1 MTPHILWPEGTSSG
15 ACAPTCPTPM
25 PHLLCTIKR
34 AMAAHPCS
42 VCGRRIG
49 HDEPFLIDEPVDHL
63 THIDCSENIAKAADP

>member
-1 MTPHILWPEGTSSG
+1 
-15 ACAPTCPTPM
+15 M

-42 VCGRRIG
+42 VCGRSIG